1 MKTIDDFATELK
13 PILVSYGVDENII
26 NDDVLKLEI
35 KSAIGVINRCRRFTP
50 TEEKL
55 YDEKY
60 EDKILPLAITGYLK
74 EGAEGEVI
82 HSENGITRQYGNGN
96 KYPKEML
103 VDIIPLAK
111 MM

>member
-1 MKTIDDFATELK
+1 MKTISDFVTEIK
-13 PILVSYGVDENII
+13 PILVSYGIDQDLLVDA
-26 NDDVLKLEI
+26 VLELEI

-50 TEEKL
+50 VDDIL

-74 EGAEGEVI
+74 AGAEGETV

-103 VDIIPLAK
+103 QDIIPLAK
-111 MM
+111 II